1 LANQQKLI
9 MTKETNT
16 LQHRGAPPGK
26 RHGDGGVFYAGDWLD
41 IEDCA
46 GTFTNNCDA
55 CEYDSPC
62 PRSQSRNAT
71 STSST
76 DMALYDVVIIGAGC
90 IGGAVARELSRY
102 ELRILWLE
110 AADDVSQGATKGN
123 SGIVHSGYDDEPG
136 TNRAKFC
143 WPGNQ
148 MFAQL
153 DKELH
158 FGYQMNGSLVVAFTA
173 NDMEHLH
180 ELQKRGETN
189 GVQHL
194 KMIGQEE
201 LRQLEPHISKDAIG
215 ALYSPTAG
223 NVIPYVSSS

>member
-1 LANQQKLI
+1 
-9 MTKETNT
+9 MTETKNT
-16 LQHRGAPPGK
+16 LLQHRSAPPGK

-46 GTFTNNCDA
+46 AAGGTFHCES
-55 CEYDSPC
+55 CEYDTPC
-62 PRSQSRNAT
+62 PRSQSRNAATATTT
-71 STSST
+71 SNHPPPSVE
-76 DMALYDVVIIGAGC
+76 YDVVIIGAGC

-102 ELRILWLE
+102 ALRILWLE

-143 WPGNQ
+143 WTGNQ

-153 DKELH
+153 DKDLH
-158 FGYQMNGSLVVAFTA
+158 FGYQMNGSLVVAFTDE
-173 NDMEHLH
+173 DMEHLH

-189 GVQHL
+189 GVQ
-194 KMIGQEE
+194 Q
-201 LRQLEPHISKDAIG
+201 A
-215 ALYSPTAG
+215 
-223 NVIPYVSSS
+223 